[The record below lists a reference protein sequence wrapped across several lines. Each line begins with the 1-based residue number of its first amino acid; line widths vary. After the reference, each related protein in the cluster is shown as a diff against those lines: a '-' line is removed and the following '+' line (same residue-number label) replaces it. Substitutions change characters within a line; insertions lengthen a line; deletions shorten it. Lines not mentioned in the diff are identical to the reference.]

1 MEKPTKNSSGKP
13 PYKRPEEDPAK
24 FGRYISA
31 GFQLVA
37 PVIAGVLIGHFIDK
51 EMTMKTPVFTLAFA
65 TIFLGVGLY
74 LFIKQFSK

>member
-1 MEKPTKNSSGKP
+1 MEKPTRNSLGKP
-13 PYKRPEEDPAK
+13 PFKRPEEDPAK
-24 FGRYISA
+24 FGRYMGA

-37 PVIAGVLIGHFIDK
+37 PVVAGVLIGMFIDK
-51 EMTMKTPVFTLAFA
+51 QLSMKTPVFTLAFA